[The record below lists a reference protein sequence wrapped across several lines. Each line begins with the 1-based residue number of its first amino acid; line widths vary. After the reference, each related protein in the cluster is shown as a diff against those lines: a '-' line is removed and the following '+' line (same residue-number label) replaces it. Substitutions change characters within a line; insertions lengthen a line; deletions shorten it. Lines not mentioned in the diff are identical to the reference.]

1 MKAGVQLIEGTFSNL
16 VLDESRTGF
25 ASEVSEQSW
34 FFWGGV
40 EWGEGVS

>member
-1 MKAGVQLIEGTFSNL
+1 MNAGVQAL

-34 FFWGGV
+34 F
-40 EWGEGVS
+40 WGEGGGVS